1 MAAIYT
7 TRKKDEEL
15 GVAEGAKKLAESLNA
30 AAAKCIAIADDDATA
45 YAALQARFARPL
57 RTANQCTGI
66 RISVW
71 DARPLHLSSA
81 PPSSPQRA
89 AVEPSLQSLQR
100 RG

>member
-1 MAAIYT
+1 MFPAAVAAAIGAASGAMAAIYT

-45 YAALQARFARPL
+45 YAALQAISS
-57 RTANQCTGI
+57 TMHEHTCT
-66 RISVW
+66 
-71 DARPLHLSSA
+71 
-81 PPSSPQRA
+81 
-89 AVEPSLQSLQR
+89 